1 MLKWKD
7 LPLEIKERMLEEQ
20 EAQGNKKGAIVFE
33 KDPTACTGAKGFDWD
48 QSKEGFSFW
57 YNILS
62 AKNINHFYTVY
73 PKKES
78 NTQVTDHLNKINKKE
93 LEQIE
98 QNVMKKI
105 EEINQSQYPKVMC
118 VSNYE
123 DFRHKCKRV
132 VFMEK
137 INKFL
142 AWSTAKTLEEAE
154 KVIDVTVWDYAKDID
169 TESEQLIN
177 FENLQKDVINWAT
190 DKNLIKPE
198 NAPKQ
203 FLKVVEELGELS
215 RSILKEDRKEEIDA
229 FGDVMVTLIILSE
242 QRGLNLVDCLNT
254 AYEVIKNR
262 KGKTVNG
269 TFIKD

>member
-1 MLKWKD
+1 MLKWND
-7 LPLEIKERMLEEQ
+7 LPLEIQERMLEEQ
-20 EAQGNKKGAIVFE
+20 EAQGNKRGASVFMINVKADNQE
-33 KDPTACTGAKGFDWD
+33 DGFDWY
-48 QSKEGFSFW
+48 QSKEGYYFW
-57 YNILS
+57 DKIIFGENIE
-62 AKNINHFYTVY
+62 HFYTLY

-78 NTQVTDHLNKINKKE
+78 NTQVTDHLNKINNKE
-93 LEQIE
+93 S
-98 QNVMKKI
+98 MT
-105 EEINQSQYPKVMC
+105 
-118 VSNYE
+118 
-123 DFRHKCKRV
+123 F
-132 VFMEK
+132 
-137 INKFL
+137 
-142 AWSTAKTLEEAE
+142 
-154 KVIDVTVWDYAKDID
+154 
-169 TESEQLIN
+169 EQL
-177 FENLQKDVINWAT
+177 QTATVDWAN

-198 NAPKQ
+198 NAPTQ

>member
-7 LPLEIKERMLEEQ
+7 LPLEIQERMLEEQ
-20 EAQGNKKGAIVFE
+20 EAQGNKKGASAFMIDVTANIFE
-33 KDPTACTGAKGFDWD
+33 GGFDWD
-48 QSKEGFSFW
+48 RSKESKDFW
-57 YNILS
+57 YEILHDNNIE
-62 AKNINHFYTVY
+62 HFYILY

-98 QNVMKKI
+98 QKVMKKI
-105 EEINQSQYPKVMC
+105 EEINQSQYPKVMW

-177 FENLQKDVINWAT
+177 FEDLQKDVINWAN

>member
-1 MLKWKD
+1 MRK
-7 LPLEIKERMLEEQ
+7 
-20 EAQGNKKGAIVFE
+20 A
-33 KDPTACTGAKGFDWD
+33 
-48 QSKEGFSFW
+48 SF
-57 YNILS
+57 
-62 AKNINHFYTVY
+62 
-73 PKKES
+73 
-78 NTQVTDHLNKINKKE
+78 KINNKSKK
-93 LEQIE
+93 

-105 EEINQSQYPKVMC
+105 EEINESQYPKVMW
-118 VSNYE
+118 VSDFE
-123 DFRHKCKRV
+123 D
-132 VFMEK
+132 
-137 INKFL
+137 
-142 AWSTAKTLEEAE
+142 
-154 KVIDVTVWDYAKDID
+154 
-169 TESEQLIN
+169 
-177 FENLQKDVINWAT
+177 LQKDVINWAN

-198 NAPKQ
+198 NAPTQ

>member
-1 MLKWKD
+1 
-7 LPLEIKERMLEEQ
+7 MLEEQ
-20 EAQGNKKGAIVFE
+20 EAQGNKRGASVFMINVKADIQE
-33 KDPTACTGAKGFDWD
+33 DGFDWD
-48 QSKEGFSFW
+48 QSKEGFGFW
-57 YNILS
+57 YKILYDNNIE
-62 AKNINHFYTVY
+62 HFYTLY

-98 QNVMKKI
+98 QKVMKKI
-105 EEINQSQYPKVMC
+105 EEINQSQYPKVMW
-118 VSNYE
+118 VSDFE
-123 DFRHKCKRV
+123 DFIYKKKRV
-132 VFMEK
+132 VLMEK
-137 INKFL
+137 CGKFIAWTL
-142 AWSTAKTLEEAE
+142 AETLEEVE
-154 KVIDVTVWDYAKDID
+154 KEYDVYVWNYAKDIE
-169 TESEQLIN
+169 TNNKESMTFEQL
-177 FENLQKDVINWAT
+177 QTATVDWAN

-198 NAPKQ
+198 NAPTQ

-229 FGDVMVTLIILSE
+229 FGDVMVTLIILSQ